1 MAMAQTTLHA
11 SSPRS
16 LLSRLGGYLTR
27 RRPKR
32 LDPRMLSEHLQ
43 RDIGFLDGRR
53 ARDCARDGIAGDLTM
68 EQILKGG

>member
-32 LDPRMLSEHLQ
+32 LDPRMLSEHSSATSVSWTAA
-43 RDIGFLDGRR
+43 
-53 ARDCARDGIAGDLTM
+53 ARGNVLAMGSQAT
-68 EQILKGG
+68 

>member
-1 MAMAQTTLHA
+1 MAMAQTTLHT
-11 SSPRS
+11 SSSWS
-16 LLSRLGGYLTR
+16 LLSRLGGYFTHS
-27 RRPKR
+27 RPKR
-32 LDPRMLSEHLQ
+32 LDPRMLSEHLR